1 MLGFSSQTKQEL
13 VHLLPK
19 DRCCLLAELAAY
31 YDFNGFFIETGG
43 YLDFN
48 SSSPVAARRQLKLI
62 RTLYP
67 AVHAQILVK
76 RARLLKH
83 QVFAVRIASAA
94 SAQTVH
100 ADLHQLPRLQKEP
113 LVYRKKC
120 CRRSYARGAFVAHGS
135 ITNPE
140 RTYHLEISTD
150 KTQVAAK
157 VLAVVRSLGLDAK
170 VTDRKGDRVVYLKEG
185 EQIATLLNIMGAHQA
200 LLEFENVRV
209 LKEMRNSINRLV
221 NCETANVDKTV
232 AAAMD
237 QLEDIH
243 RIDQAMGIDAL
254 EPKLQ
259 SVAKTRLANPY
270 ASLAELGSLME
281 PPMSKSGVNYR
292 LKQLREISKE
302 LTPG

>member
-1 MLGFSSQTKQEL
+1 MGFSSRTKQEV
-13 VHLLPK
+13 VHFLPK
-19 DRCCLLAELAAY
+19 DRCCLLGELAAY
-31 YDFNGFFIETGG
+31 YDFNGYLMETGG

-48 SSSPVAARRQLKLI
+48 SSSPVAARRQLTLI
-62 RTLYP
+62 RTLFP
-67 AVHAQILVK
+67 NVHTQIFVK

-83 QVFAVRIASAA
+83 QVFTIRISPATAA
-94 SAQTVH
+94 QNVFAE
-100 ADLHQLPRLQKEP
+100 LRQLPRLQKSP

-120 CRRSYARGAFVAHGS
+120 CRRAYVRGAFLAHGS

-150 KTQVAAK
+150 KTQVAGK
-157 VLAVVRSLGLDAK
+157 VQAFVCSLGLDAK
-170 VTDRKGDRVVYLKEG
+170 VVGRKGSRVVYLKEG
-185 EQIATLLNIMGAHQA
+185 EQIATFLNLIGAHQA

-232 AAAMD
+232 AAAVD

-243 RIDQAMGIDAL
+243 RIDQLVGIDSL

-259 SVAKTRLANPY
+259 SVANVRLANPY
-270 ASLAELGSLME
+270 ASLAELGSLMD

-292 LKQLREISKE
+292 LKQLREMSKE
-302 LTPG
+302 LTAH